1 MAEKGILL
9 IVSGFSGAGKGTI
22 TKAICNKYDNYALS
36 VSATTRAPREMEKNG
51 VDYFFLMKE
60 EFEDMIRVDAL
71 IEFASYQ
78 ENYYGTP
85 KEYVLNKLAEGKDVI
100 LEIEVQGAL
109 KVHEKYPD
117 TPMIFV
123 TAPSAKI
130 LADRLRGRGTEN
142 EEKVQGRLKRAV
154 EESELMDAYD
164 YILVNDKL
172 EDAVEAL
179 HQIVRTE
186 HIKANRNNKLI
197 AETKND
203 LKQYVNG

>member
-1 MAEKGILL
+1 
-9 IVSGFSGAGKGTI
+9 
-22 TKAICNKYDNYALS
+22 
-36 VSATTRAPREMEKNG
+36 
-51 VDYFFLMKE
+51 
-60 EFEDMIRVDAL
+60 
-71 IEFASYQ
+71 
-78 ENYYGTP
+78 
-85 KEYVLNKLAEGKDVI
+85 
-100 LEIEVQGAL
+100 
-109 KVHEKYPD
+109 
-117 TPMIFV
+117 MIFV